1 MSRWPLGLGLLF
13 LLACGT
19 ADYNSGSANKISTG
33 GERQR
38 LAALLGTYGQLVP
51 PQGRQAY
58 ILVMEGGCG
67 GCVAVT
73 QRFIKQNIDLPGL
86 VVVVSIR
93 SRKSVN
99 LSFGADVRQRPNFL
113 RDSLEQAFDLG
124 LLEGQHPKYILC
136 ENGKLVE
143 AENIVYT
150 TAEAQ
155 FAKIKA
161 FLSLSAP
168 VPP

>member
-1 MSRWPLGLGLLF
+1 MGLGLLF
-13 LLACGT
+13 LLACGG
-19 ADYNSGSANKISTG
+19 AEHHNGEAQQGQSA
-33 GERQR
+33 GEEAKLGQL
-38 LAALLGTYGQLVP
+38 LATYGQQLP
-51 PQGRQAY
+51 ATGRQAY

-73 QRFIKQNIDLPGL
+73 QQFIKQNIDLPGL

-99 LSFGADVRQRPNFL
+99 LSFPADVRQQPNFL

-136 ENGKLVE
+136 ENGKVVE

-150 TAEAQ
+150 TAEVQ

-161 FLSLSAP
+161 FLSHSAP
-168 VPP
+168 TPP